1 MLQILFAALISVVFA
16 TSVLA
21 CPGGD
26 CPDGQCPLSKKL
38 NLDADRAAKL
48 DALQKQFMQERE
60 AMMAE
65 HQAKLATILTPEE
78 LAKLEAEHE
87 HMGHHGHPGAMGV
100 EPKKCD
106 GHNDRTAKKK
116 SPI

>member
-38 NLDADRAAKL
+38 NLDPDRAAKL
-48 DALQKQFMQERE
+48 EALQTKFQQEHE
-60 AMMAE
+60 TMKAA
-65 HQAKLATILTPEE
+65 HQARLAEILTPEE
-78 LAKLEAEHE
+78 LAKLEAAH
-87 HMGHHGHPGAMGV
+87 HHGHGGHHGMMGD

-106 GHNDRTAKKK
+106 EHDKKTKEKK
-116 SPI
+116 SPL

>member
-38 NLDADRAAKL
+38 NLDPERAAKVE
-48 DALQKQFMQERE
+48 ALQTQFKSEKE
-60 AMMAE
+60 TLKAA
-65 HQAKLATILTPEE
+65 HHAKLAEILTPEE
-78 LAKLEAEHE
+78 LAKLEAQY
-87 HMGHHGHPGAMGV
+87 HHGHKGHKGAGDA
-100 EPKKCD
+100 PKKCD
-106 GHNDRTAKKK
+106 ESDKKSKEKK
-116 SPI
+116 SPL

>member
-1 MLQILFAALISVVFA
+1 MLQILFAALVSVLFA

-38 NLDADRAAKL
+38 NLDPDRAAKL
-48 DALQKQFMQERE
+48 DALQSKFKKDHETMQ
-60 AMMAE
+60 AD
-65 HQAKLATILTPEE
+65 HHAKLAEILTPEE
-78 LAKLEAEHE
+78 LTKLEAQH
-87 HMGHHGHPGAMGV
+87 HHGHGGSHALVGD

-106 GHNDRTAKKK
+106 EHEKKFKEKK
-116 SPI
+116 SPL

>member
-65 HQAKLATILTPEE
+65 HQAKLASILTPEE
-78 LAKLEAEHE
+78 MAKLEAEH
-87 HMGHHGHPGAMGV
+87 GHHGRPGHRGMMGG

-106 GHNDRTAKKK
+106 GHEDKAAKKK